1 MRIHPDTIAEAGEA
15 AQDAVRDYVS
25 SGEVTEDEALELLIA
40 LLDAALPMRALI
52 PGLGGQVAEVAT
64 DKVLKKAIPKLVKL
78 LKPDAERLLKRA
90 DRASARGR
98 FKRAAMLRQRAK
110 AVKAAKAKK

>member
-1 MRIHPDTIAEAGEA
+1 MLTPLLRHHGLQKQHAQMTVHAARPIH
-15 AQDAVRDYVS
+15 AQKHDACV
-25 SGEVTEDEALELLIA
+25 ALELGA
-40 LLDAALPMRALI
+40 VPPMRALI
-52 PGLGGQVAEVAT
+52 PGLGGEVAEVAT